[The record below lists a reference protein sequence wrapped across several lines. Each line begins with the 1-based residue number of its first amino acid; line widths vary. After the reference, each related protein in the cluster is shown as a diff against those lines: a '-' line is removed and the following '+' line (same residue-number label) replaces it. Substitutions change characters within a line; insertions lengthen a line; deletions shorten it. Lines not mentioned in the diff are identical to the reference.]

1 MHRVISTNSINIFLL
16 RFVDRNQIYTYCGI
30 VLVAINPYQENI
42 KTSLIF
48 LSCLFSSFYTFSL
61 IAK

>member
-1 MHRVISTNSINIFLL
+1 LF

-42 KTSLIF
+42 KPSLIF
-48 LSCLFSSFYTFSL
+48 YPAFSLHFILTFSL